1 MKNKNLWESHDLHVQ
16 SDTLILTDIFE
27 NFRNIC
33 LEIYELVLAPLLT
46 TLRLAWQAALLW
58 SFTKVKLDLLG
69 DINMLWV
76 IEKAIRGGICH
87 SIYRYAKVNNQYMKD
102 LNKSEESSYVQYW
115 YINNIY
121 GWTMPQKLPI
131 NNFEWIEDT
140 SQLNEDFIKNYNE
153 ESEEGYFLEVDV
165 QYLEKLHELHNDSPF
180 LSGRMKIKKGEKLEA
195 NLHDKTRCVI
205 HIRSLKQALNHGLV
219 F

>member
-1 MKNKNLWESHDLHVQ
+1 
-16 SDTLILTDIFE
+16 
-27 NFRNIC
+27 
-33 LEIYELVLAPLLT
+33 
-46 TLRLAWQAALLW
+46 
-58 SFTKVKLDLLG
+58 
-69 DINMLWV
+69 
-76 IEKAIRGGICH
+76 
-87 SIYRYAKVNNQYMKD
+87 
-102 LNKSEESSYVQYW
+102 
-115 YINNIY
+115 
-121 GWTMPQKLPI
+121 MPQKLPI

-195 NLHDKTRCVI
+195 NLHDKTRCGI